1 MALGG
6 SLLGQEF
13 EQKWWSYLCSQ
24 ACLHSWETCF
34 VLAVFE
40 YGTLWH
46 RWKPEVLLLIL
57 FHTILSIYLFMP
69 SFRIL
74 SSIHPFLYPPPNP
87 PIPPEILPLPFYSSH
102 HPSLPA
108 SIHHMHL
115 LAQPMFIG
123 FYAPCISLAHGV
135 SAEETKANN
144 NFEISQ
150 RRKEIGSLNDL
161 KSPPVEGLVQ
171 QCFSLG
177 K

>member
-1 MALGG
+1 MAQMETG
-6 SLLGQEF
+6 SPF
-13 EQKWWSYLCSQ
+13 
-24 ACLHSWETCF
+24 ADPFPHN
-34 VLAVFE
+34 
-40 YGTLWH
+40 
-46 RWKPEVLLLIL
+46 
-57 FHTILSIYLFMP
+57 SIYIFIHAFISHPFFYP
-69 SFRIL
+69 SIPL
-74 SSIHPFLYPPPNP
+74 SSPQLTY
-87 PIPPEILPLPFYSSH
+87 IPPEILPLPFYSSH